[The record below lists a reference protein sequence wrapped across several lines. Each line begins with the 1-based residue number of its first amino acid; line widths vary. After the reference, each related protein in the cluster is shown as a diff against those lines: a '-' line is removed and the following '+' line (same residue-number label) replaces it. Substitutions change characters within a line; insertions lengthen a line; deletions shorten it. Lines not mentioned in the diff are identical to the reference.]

1 MLIFQLKHLVTKVE
15 CSHLKVHATIF
26 RSHARNLLNKDR
38 DIGSDITFL
47 IQMNKKSTSHSF

>member
-15 CSHLKVHATIF
+15 CSHLKVRATIF

-38 DIGSDITFL
+38 DIGTDIAFL
-47 IQMNKKSTSHSF
+47 IQMNKKITSHSF